1 MLSLEQPIQAL
12 MKTTLENIKDMIDVS
27 TVIGEPVETLNG
39 TVIFP
44 ISKVGFGFVSGGGD
58 LSFCG
63 GSKDSNGNDSTS
75 ESKEPF
81 AGGSGAGVSV
91 HPVGFLS
98 VSNDIIRM
106 IPVSSN
112 TVLDRVMDLIPDLLD
127 NLCNCKK
134 IKKEG

>member
-1 MLSLEQPIQAL
+1 

-58 LSFCG
+58 LSICG
-63 GSKDSNGNDSTS
+63 GTGDSDSNNSGS

-98 VSNDIIRM
+98 VSNDIIRL

-112 TVLDRVMDLIPDLLD
+112 TVVDRVLDLIPDLLD

-134 IKKEG
+134 MKKEG

>member
-58 LSFCG
+58 LKICG
-63 GSKDSNGNDSTS
+63 SAEDNNSSDSGS

-98 VSNDIIRM
+98 VSNDTIRM
-106 IPVSSN
+106 IPVNSN
-112 TVLDRVMDLIPDLLD
+112 TVVDRVIDLIPDLLE

-134 IKKEG
+134 IKREG

>member
-1 MLSLEQPIQAL
+1 MEQPIQAL
-12 MKTTLENIKDMIDVS
+12 MKTTLENIKSMIDVS

-58 LSFCG
+58 LSL
-63 GSKDSNGNDSTS
+63 GSCEDDSSSGDTN
-75 ESKEPF
+75 EKKEPF

-112 TVLDRVMDLIPDLLD
+112 TIADRILDLLPDMLD
-127 NLCNCKK
+127 NICKK
-134 IKKEG
+134 KKEG